1 MCQIQNIYSIGDYK
15 KIIMN
20 KVKSSITGYRANL
33 NKYVLCVNDAHKSNI
48 GTSNGTLITY
58 LSNV

>member
-48 GTSNGTLITY
+48 CTSNGTLIT
-58 LSNV
+58 